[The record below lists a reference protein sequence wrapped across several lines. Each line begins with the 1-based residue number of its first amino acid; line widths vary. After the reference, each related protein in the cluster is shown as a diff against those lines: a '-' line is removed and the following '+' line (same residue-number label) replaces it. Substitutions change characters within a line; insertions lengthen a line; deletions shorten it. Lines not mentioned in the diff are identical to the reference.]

1 MKTTLPKN
9 SLIIK
14 ERLGA
19 IVREI
24 LAVAKDQVAMI
35 ILFGSYAKGTWV
47 RDWYVEG
54 HITYSYESD
63 LDILVVTKS
72 PKYRGLK
79 GASFESDLTKRLER
93 KGLRG
98 KTFGA
103 PWVTFVVEPIKYLN
117 QQLEKSQ
124 YFFSDIKKEGILL
137 YDSGE
142 FTLAEP
148 KDLNWKERR
157 QIAKDDFAQ
166 WIPRAIGFIKATNYM
181 LQDNYLNLAAF
192 QLHQATESF
201 YSAILLVFTGYK
213 PRLHDIEKLG
223 SLASNYSDEL
233 LKIFPRDTKEQEE
246 KFILLKLAYTEARY
260 NKNYKIT
267 EEQLV
272 YLIKRVEK
280 LKSVTEE
287 ICTAWINRQKTPPEQ
302 KS

>member
-9 SLIIK
+9 SLVIK
-14 ERLGA
+14 DRLDA
-19 IVREI
+19 IVQEI

-117 QQLEKSQ
+117 QQLERSQ

-148 KDLNWKERR
+148 KDLNLEERK
-157 QIAKDDFAQ
+157 QIAKDDFDVWFGSGTEFLLGVDFYTKQALLT
-166 WIPRAIGFIKATNYM
+166 K
-181 LQDNYLNLAAF
+181 AAF
-192 QLHQATESF
+192 LLHQATESF

-246 KFILLKLAYTEARY
+246 KFVLLKSAYTEARY

-267 EEQLV
+267 EEQLL
-272 YLIKRVEK
+272 YLIKRIEK
-280 LKSVTEE
+280 LKSITEE
-287 ICTAWINRQKTPPEQ
+287 ICTRRINEIK
-302 KS
+302 

>member
-1 MKTTLPKN
+1 VKTTLPTR
-9 SLIIK
+9 SLIARD
-14 ERLGA
+14 RLTR
-19 IVREI
+19 VTEEI
-24 LAVAKDQVAMI
+24 LAAAKDKIAMI

-117 QQLEKSQ
+117 QQLERSQ

-148 KDLNWKERR
+148 KDLNSEERR
-157 QIAKDDFAQ
+157 QIAKDDFDQ
-166 WIPRAIGFIKATNYM
+166 WFPRAIGFIKATNYM

-233 LKIFPRDTKEQEE
+233 LKIFPRDTKEHEE
-246 KFILLKLAYTEARY
+246 IFVLLKSAYTEARY

-267 EEQLV
+267 AEQLI
-272 YLIKRVEK
+272 YLTKRVEK

-287 ICTAWINRQKTPPEQ
+287 TCTNRINEIK
-302 KS
+302 

>member
-1 MKTTLPKN
+1 MKTNLPEN
-9 SLIIK
+9 SLVIK
-14 ERLGA
+14 DRLDA
-19 IVREI
+19 IVQEI
-24 LAVAKDQVAMI
+24 LAVARDQVAMI

-157 QIAKDDFAQ
+157 QIAKDDFDQ
-166 WIPRAIGFIKATNYM
+166 WFPRAIGFIKATNYM

-246 KFILLKLAYTEARY
+246 RFILLKLAYTEARY

-280 LKSVTEE
+280 LKSITEE
-287 ICTAWINRQKTPPEQ
+287 ICTTWINRQNTSEQ
-302 KS
+302 KI

>member
-1 MKTTLPKN
+1 MKTSLPEN
-9 SLIIK
+9 SLVIK
-14 ERLGA
+14 DRLDA
-19 IVREI
+19 IVQEI
-24 LAVAKDQVAMI
+24 LAAAKDQIAMI

-72 PKYRGLK
+72 PKYRGPK

-148 KDLNWKERR
+148 KDLNLEERK
-157 QIAKDDFAQ
+157 QIAKDDFDV
-166 WIPRAIGFIKATNYM
+166 WFGSGTEFLLGVDFYTK
-181 LQDNYLNLAAF
+181 QDLLNKAAF
-192 QLHQATESF
+192 LLHQATESF

-246 KFILLKLAYTEARY
+246 KFVLLKSAYTEARY

-287 ICTAWINRQKTPPEQ
+287 ICTRRINEIK
-302 KS
+302 

>member
-1 MKTTLPKN
+1 MKTSLPEN
-9 SLIIK
+9 SLVIK
-14 ERLGA
+14 DRLDA
-19 IVREI
+19 IVQEI
-24 LAVAKDQVAMI
+24 LAVARDQISMI

-72 PKYRGLK
+72 PKYRGPK

-98 KTFGA
+98 KSFGA

-148 KDLNWKERR
+148 KDLNLEERK
-157 QIAKDDFAQ
+157 QIAKDDFDV
-166 WIPRAIGFIKATNYM
+166 WFGSGTEFLLGVDFYTK
-181 LQDNYLNLAAF
+181 QDLLNKAAF
-192 QLHQATESF
+192 LLHQATESF

-246 KFILLKLAYTEARY
+246 KFVLLKSAYTEARY

-267 EEQLV
+267 EEQLL
-272 YLIKRVEK
+272 YLIKRIEK
-280 LKSVTEE
+280 LKSITEE
-287 ICTAWINRQKTPPEQ
+287 ICTRRINEIK
-302 KS
+302 

>member
-14 ERLGA
+14 ERLDA
-19 IVREI
+19 IVQEI
-24 LAVAKDQVAMI
+24 LAVARDQVAMI

-47 RDWYVEG
+47 QDWYVEG

-79 GASFESDLTKRLER
+79 GASFESDLTKRLQR

-148 KDLNWKERR
+148 KDLNSEERR
-157 QIAKDDFAQ
+157 QIAKDDFDQ
-166 WIPRAIGFIKATNYM
+166 WFPRAIGFIKATNYM

-246 KFILLKLAYTEARY
+246 RFILLKLAYTEARY

-267 EEQLV
+267 EDQLV

-280 LKSVTEE
+280 LKSITEE
-287 ICTAWINRQKTPPEQ
+287 ICTDWINQQNPL
-302 KS
+302 

>member
-9 SLIIK
+9 SLVIK
-14 ERLGA
+14 DRLDA
-19 IVREI
+19 IVQEI
-24 LAVAKDQVAMI
+24 LAGSRDQVAMI

-148 KDLNWKERR
+148 KDLNWEERR
-157 QIAKDDFAQ
+157 QIAKEDFDQ
-166 WIPRAIGFIKATNYM
+166 WFYRGTEFLIDTRNAFERN
-181 LQDNYLNLAAF
+181 NLNLSAF
-192 QLHQATESF
+192 YLHQATESF

-246 KFILLKLAYTEARY
+246 RFILLKLAYTEARY

-280 LKSVTEE
+280 LKSITEE
-287 ICTAWINRQKTPPEQ
+287 ICTDWINRQNPL
-302 KS
+302 

>member
-14 ERLGA
+14 ERLDA
-19 IVREI
+19 IVQEI
-24 LAVAKDQVAMI
+24 LAAARDQVAMI

-272 YLIKRVEK
+272 YLIKRLEK

-287 ICTAWINRQKTPPEQ
+287 ICIAWINRQNPFEQ

>member
-14 ERLGA
+14 ERLDA
-19 IVREI
+19 IVQEI
-24 LAVAKDQVAMI
+24 LAVARDQVAMI

-117 QQLEKSQ
+117 QQLENSQ

-148 KDLNWKERR
+148 KDLNSEERR
-157 QIAKDDFAQ
+157 QIA
-166 WIPRAIGFIKATNYM
+166 N
-181 LQDNYLNLAAF
+181 
-192 QLHQATESF
+192 
-201 YSAILLVFTGYK
+201 
-213 PRLHDIEKLG
+213 IEKLG

-246 KFILLKLAYTEARY
+246 RFILLKLAYTEARY

-287 ICTAWINRQKTPPEQ
+287 ICIAWINRQNTFEQ

>member
-1 MKTTLPKN
+1 MAAA
-9 SLIIK
+9 
-14 ERLGA
+14 R
-19 IVREI
+19 
-24 LAVAKDQVAMI
+24 DQVAMI

-63 LDILVVTKS
+63 LDILMVTKS

-157 QIAKDDFAQ
+157 QIAKDDFDQ
-166 WIPRAIGFIKATNYM
+166 WFPRAIGFIKATNYM
-181 LQDNYLNLAAF
+181 LQDNYLNLAAC

-233 LKIFPRDTKEQEE
+233 LKIFPRDPEEQEE
-246 KFILLKLAYTEARY
+246 RFILLKLAYTEARY

-287 ICTAWINRQKTPPEQ
+287 ICIAWINRQNPFEQ

>member
-1 MKTTLPKN
+1 MKTSLPEN
-9 SLIIK
+9 SLVIK
-14 ERLGA
+14 ERLDA
-19 IVREI
+19 IVQEI
-24 LAVAKDQVAMI
+24 LAVARDQVDMI

-72 PKYRGLK
+72 PKYRGPK

-98 KTFGA
+98 KSFGA

-148 KDLNWKERR
+148 KDLNLEERK
-157 QIAKDDFAQ
+157 QIAKDDFDV
-166 WIPRAIGFIKATNYM
+166 WFGSGTEFLLGVDFYTK
-181 LQDNYLNLAAF
+181 QDLLNKAAF
-192 QLHQATESF
+192 LLHQATESF

-246 KFILLKLAYTEARY
+246 KFVLLKSAYTEARY

-267 EEQLV
+267 EEQLL
-272 YLIKRVEK
+272 YLIKRIEK
-280 LKSVTEE
+280 LKSITEE
-287 ICTAWINRQKTPPEQ
+287 ICTNRINEIK
-302 KS
+302 

>member
-1 MKTTLPKN
+1 MKTSLPEN
-9 SLIIK
+9 SLVIK
-14 ERLGA
+14 DRLDA
-19 IVREI
+19 IVQEI
-24 LAVAKDQVAMI
+24 LAAAKDQIAMI

-72 PKYRGLK
+72 PKYRGPK

-98 KTFGA
+98 KTFGV

-117 QQLEKSQ
+117 QQLEKNQ
-124 YFFSDIKKEGILL
+124 YFFSDIKKGGILL

-148 KDLNWKERR
+148 KDLNLEERK
-157 QIAKDDFAQ
+157 QIAKDDFDVWFGSGTEFLLGVDFYTKQALLT
-166 WIPRAIGFIKATNYM
+166 K
-181 LQDNYLNLAAF
+181 AAF
-192 QLHQATESF
+192 LLHQATESF

-246 KFILLKLAYTEARY
+246 KFVLLKSAYTEARY

-287 ICTAWINRQKTPPEQ
+287 ICTRRINEIK
-302 KS
+302 

>member
-14 ERLGA
+14 ERLDA
-19 IVREI
+19 IVQEI

-72 PKYRGLK
+72 PKYRGPK

-98 KTFGA
+98 KSFGA

-148 KDLNWKERR
+148 KDLNLEERK
-157 QIAKDDFAQ
+157 QIAKDDFDV
-166 WIPRAIGFIKATNYM
+166 WFGSGTEFLLGVDFYTK
-181 LQDNYLNLAAF
+181 QDLLNKAAF
-192 QLHQATESF
+192 LLHQATESF

-246 KFILLKLAYTEARY
+246 KFVLLKSAYTEARY

-267 EEQLV
+267 EEQLL
-272 YLIKRVEK
+272 YLIKRIEK
-280 LKSVTEE
+280 LKSITEE
-287 ICTAWINRQKTPPEQ
+287 ICTNRINEIK
-302 KS
+302 

>member
-14 ERLGA
+14 ERLDA
-19 IVREI
+19 IVQEI
-24 LAVAKDQVAMI
+24 LAAARDQVAMI

-124 YFFSDIKKEGILL
+124 YFFSDLKKEGILL

-148 KDLNWKERR
+148 KDLNQEERK
-157 QIAKDDFAQ
+157 QIAKDDLEVWFGSGAEFLL
-166 WIPRAIGFIKATNYM
+166 GVDFYTNKS
-181 LQDNYLNLAAF
+181 LLNKAAF
-192 QLHQATESF
+192 LLHQATESF

-246 KFILLKLAYTEARY
+246 IFVLLKSAYTEARY

-267 EEQLV
+267 EEQLL
-272 YLIKRVEK
+272 YLTKRIEK

-287 ICTAWINRQKTPPEQ
+287 ICKRRINEIK
-302 KS
+302 

>member
-14 ERLGA
+14 ERLDA
-19 IVREI
+19 IVQEI
-24 LAVAKDQVAMI
+24 LAVVRDQVAMI

-47 RDWYVEG
+47 QDWYVEG
-54 HITYSYESD
+54 YITYSYESD

-148 KDLNWKERR
+148 KDLNSEERR
-157 QIAKDDFAQ
+157 QIAKDDFDQ
-166 WIPRAIGFIKATNYM
+166 WFPRAIGFIKATNYM

-223 SLASNYSDEL
+223 SLASNYNNEL

-246 KFILLKLAYTEARY
+246 RFILLKLAYTEARY

-287 ICTAWINRQKTPPEQ
+287 ICIAWINRQ
-302 KS
+302 SSS

>member
-14 ERLGA
+14 ERLDA
-19 IVREI
+19 IVQEI
-24 LAVAKDQVAMI
+24 LAAARDQVAMI

-287 ICTAWINRQKTPPEQ
+287 ICIAWINRQNPFEQ

>member
-14 ERLGA
+14 ERLDA
-19 IVREI
+19 IVQEI
-24 LAVAKDQVAMI
+24 LAVARDQVAMI

-117 QQLEKSQ
+117 QQLENSQ

-148 KDLNWKERR
+148 KDLNSEERK
-157 QIAKDDFAQ
+157 QIAKDDFDQ
-166 WIPRAIGFIKATNYM
+166 WFPRAIGFIKATNYM

-233 LKIFPRDTKEQEE
+233 LKIFPRDTEEQEE

-287 ICTAWINRQKTPPEQ
+287 ICAAWINRQSSP
-302 KS
+302 

>member
-14 ERLGA
+14 ERLDA
-19 IVREI
+19 IVQEI
-24 LAVAKDQVAMI
+24 LAVARDQVAMI

-148 KDLNWKERR
+148 KDLNSEERK
-157 QIAKDDFAQ
+157 QIAKDDFDQ
-166 WIPRAIGFIKATNYM
+166 WFPRAIGFIKATNYM

-287 ICTAWINRQKTPPEQ
+287 ICIAWINRQNTFEQ

>member
-9 SLIIK
+9 SLVIK
-14 ERLGA
+14 DRLDA
-19 IVREI
+19 IVQEI
-24 LAVAKDQVAMI
+24 LAGSRDQVAMI

-148 KDLNWKERR
+148 KDLNWEERR
-157 QIAKDDFAQ
+157 QIAKEDFDQ
-166 WIPRAIGFIKATNYM
+166 WFYRGTEFLIDTRNAFERN
-181 LQDNYLNLAAF
+181 NLNLSAF
-192 QLHQATESF
+192 YLHQATESF

-246 KFILLKLAYTEARY
+246 RFILLKLAYTEARY

-267 EEQLV
+267 EGQLV

-280 LKSVTEE
+280 LKSITEE
-287 ICTAWINRQKTPPEQ
+287 ICTDWINRQNPL
-302 KS
+302 